1 MLDYYQTLG
10 IQPNAT
16 SGQIKVAYRR
26 LALQYHPDK
35 NPDMQLAVDKFV
47 EISKAYEVLSDPVKR
62 SKYDRGLDIAEEW
75 EFAEATTK
83 RRPPPPHFY
92 YKRKPEKRTY
102 TRRDYILATGS
113 VAAIII
119 VALIFPIYLLQI
131 TSEKYFNKAVS
142 LYMAGKYYS
151 ALHNVDLS
159 IKDLSTMN
167 DEACALASV
176 ILVHRLQKYNYAF
189 KYIDKGL
196 NYDPGDSLASEFHY
210 LKGICYSKTEKPQ
223 LAILEFDQVLE
234 SSVNYDS
241 SLFRKALILAF
252 HLPNLDSASIIL
264 DQLTQRN
271 KDHHEAKYFKG
282 IIYEKQAEHAK
293 AHEVFA
299 DLLGKPY
306 NQAAIYYH
314 LARSEINLNL
324 TDSAC
329 AHLQIASNYNLVE
342 AKQLFTLYCK
352 HESIFM
358 SPYD

>member
-1 MLDYYQTLG
+1 MQDYYHTLG
-10 IQPNAT
+10 LQPNAT

-35 NPDMQLAVDKFV
+35 NPDNQLAAVKFV
-47 EISKAYEVLSDPVKR
+47 EISNAYQVLSDPVKR
-62 SKYDRGLDIAEEW
+62 SKYDQGIDIAEEW
-75 EFAEATTK
+75 ESVHTEPK

-92 YKRKPEKRTY
+92 YKRKPEVRTY
-102 TRRDYILATGS
+102 SRKDYILATGA
-113 VAAIII
+113 VAAIIM
-119 VALIFPIYLLQI
+119 VALIFPIYLLQV

-176 ILVHRLQKYNYAF
+176 ILVHRLHKYDYAF
-189 KYIDKGL
+189 KYIDRGL
-196 NYDPGDSLASEFHY
+196 NYDPSDSLASEFHY
-210 LKGICYSKTEKPQ
+210 LKGICYSKTEEPL
-223 LAILEFDQVLE
+223 LAIKEFDQVLE

-241 SLFRKALILAF
+241 SLFRKALILTYQT
-252 HLPNLDSASIIL
+252 PKLDSANLIL
-264 DQLTQRN
+264 DQLTNRN
-271 KDHHEAKYFKG
+271 KDHHQAFYFKG
-282 IIYEKQAEHAK
+282 IIYEIQAEHQK
-293 AHEVFA
+293 AHDIFA
-299 DLLGKPY
+299 GLLGKPF

-314 LARSEINLNL
+314 LARSEIKLDL
-324 TDSAC
+324 LDSAC
-329 AHLQIASNYNLVE
+329 AHLQIASDYNLME
-342 AKQLFTLYCK
+342 AKQLLTVYCK